1 MSDQQEDGD
10 KTDDKVIE
18 VDFGGSDDD
27 EEGESP
33 GKGGTGTEVE
43 SEADSAGETIDI
55 TDELGDSGP
64 QVHAVFPEQSGDP
77 ESEVK
82 LEVFSDMIEQGVV
95 MVTLDARRDG
105 VEVPAKHEGDPR
117 LNLNFSHGFQVPD
130 FRYDS
135 DGVRASLLFDGR
147 DVWCDVPWEAVYML
161 HSQGTDEIV
170 QFPSSMPEEILEA
183 VPELKHVLAELEEL
197 GDLGE
202 LEGEEESSGDDEDDG
217 NSDDREE

>member
-1 MSDQQEDGD
+1 MSDHHDDGD

-18 VDFGGSDDD
+18 VDFGGEVDSEDG
-27 EEGESP
+27 ETPVEGGAGTEGEP
-33 GKGGTGTEVE
+33 
-43 SEADSAGETIDI
+43 EADSAAETIDI
-55 TDELGDSGP
+55 TDELGESGP

-130 FRYDS
+130 FTYDS

-202 LEGEEESSGDDEDDG
+202 LNGEESSADDEDDG
-217 NSDDREE
+217 NGDEPEE

>member
-1 MSDQQEDGD
+1 MSDQHEDGD
-10 KTDDKVIE
+10 EPDDKVIE
-18 VDFGGSDDD
+18 VDFGGGDVD
-27 EEGESP
+27 EGGESS
-33 GKGGTGTEVE
+33 GTGGAGTEVG
-43 SEADSAGETIDI
+43 SEGDSAGETIDI
-55 TDELGDSGP
+55 TDELGESGP

-105 VEVPAKHEGDPR
+105 VEVPAKHEGDAR

-130 FRYDS
+130 FTYDS

-202 LEGEEESSGDDEDDG
+202 LEVGDSSGDDEDDG
-217 NSDDREE
+217 NGDDREE